1 MGNEMQRLTPRT
13 VVLLSF
19 VSAAILTGCDSCSKE
34 KAAEPAA
41 TTTESTPAETTG
53 TSEPAA
59 TPAATGGEQGTLQ
72 STELVEG
79 TGAAAEDGKKLTV
92 HYTGTLQ
99 DGTKFDST
107 VDRGPFSFVL
117 GSGLVIA
124 GWDQGIKG
132 MKVGGKR
139 KLIIPPHLAYGSRSV
154 GGVIPPNSTLV
165 FEIELLKVE

>member
-1 MGNEMQRLTPRT
+1 MQLTPRN
-13 VVLLSF
+13 VIFLSI

-34 KAAEPAA
+34 KAEPAP
-41 TTTESTPAETTG
+41 T
-53 TSEPAA
+53 AA
-59 TPAATGGEQGTLQ
+59 TSTTAPADAAAPATDAATAPADQGTLQ
-72 STELVEG
+72 STDLVEG
-79 TGAAAEDGKKLTV
+79 SGAAAEDGKKLTV